1 MFKGETTTMTPP
13 VTEETYTNPLG
24 YAALDAD
31 KFQPVGDF
39 ILVQWQ
45 QAHDDFKVGKL
56 KLARPDTHKGQS
68 YTGIILSVGQ
78 RVDESLKVGLRI
90 LFQQFS
96 GFEKR
101 FDPKY
106 GRLAIIRESNA
117 IAIVPPRVK
126 IENMD
131 GDFDYDN

>member
-1 MFKGETTTMTPP
+1 MTPP
-13 VTEETYTNPLG
+13 VKEETYTNPLG
-24 YAALDAD
+24 YPPLNAD
-31 KFQPVGDF
+31 GFEPVNDC
-39 ILVQWQ
+39 ILVQWDL
-45 QAHDDFKVGKL
+45 AKDEFKVGKIQ
-56 KLARPDTHKGQS
+56 LARPDTHKGQS
-68 YTGIILSVGQ
+68 YTGVILGIGP
-78 RVDESLKVGLRI
+78 RVDDSLKVGLRI

-117 IAIVPPRVK
+117 LAIIPPRLKV
-126 IENMD
+126 ENMD